1 MFKRPDSPT
10 ERLRQR
16 LWLSTL
22 AFTVI
27 LAQSFSNDGSG
38 FYASV
43 AAKPLLQTAALGTQ
57 PLTKVPTDRI
67 SPPPVDAVLANVRLM
82 SGSQPRAKRAAIA
95 GRSNRPIVT
104 NRRNNGANRSLRGIS
119 HFIDPDRNAN
129 LTPVN
134 RFIDR

>member
-1 MFKRPDSPT
+1 MFKRHA
-10 ERLRQR
+10 R

-22 AFTVI
+22 AFTLIVT
-27 LAQSFSNDGSG
+27 QPFGKDGSG
-38 FYASV
+38 FQTSV

-57 PLTKVPTDRI
+57 PPTKATNDRI
-67 SPPPVDAVLANVRLM
+67 SPPPVDAVLANVRLK
-82 SGSQPRAKRAAIA
+82 SGSQPRAKRA
-95 GRSNRPIVT
+95 SVT
-104 NRRNNGANRSLRGIS
+104 NRRNDANRSLRGIS